1 MTNSR
6 QENPGGLTMK
16 LLPLSILVLAPCLL
30 PGQSTGT
37 ILGAVEDSTGAVVP
51 AAAVK
56 VMNQSTSQQWSAVSD
71 ANGRFSFPRL
81 PVGDYRLA
89 ATHDGF
95 RQFFSEGIHL
105 DADQSRAANIVLEVG
120 QTSDRVTVTGAV
132 GLVETLGA
140 TLKEVVDE
148 KRISDLPLNGR
159 NPLQLQLLIPG
170 VVTAGGSVNLAQNDN
185 ISVNGARGNQN
196 NYMLDGDDNNDP
208 LTNTAS
214 IVPNPDALEE
224 FSILTNNYSAEYGR
238 NTGAVVNA
246 ITKSG
251 TNQFHGAL
259 FEFVRNDTFD
269 ARNFFSLQQP
279 KLRRNQFGGT
289 LGGPIRIP
297 HVYNGHDRTFFFFS
311 YEGVRD
317 RRANTFSSLVVPTQ
331 LERTGDFSQS
341 ARKPTDPQTKAA
353 FPSSLI
359 PAARFDPASVNFIK
373 ELVPLPNSAGGQ
385 YIFNTPQNLD
395 GNQLLARG
403 DHTLTPKQRIT
414 VRAFYEWESTY
425 LTAGLPKLHSA
436 TDFHTYNVIGNH
448 TYTIAPNLLNTAQF
462 TFGRIYIQRGPLP
475 IEGGVTYQSLGVKVH
490 SDTPQFNENWRGS
503 VSGFWNL
510 NQDNL
515 VNIDRKTFQ
524 WTDQISYT
532 RGGHMIKAGGEVRI

>member
-1 MTNSR
+1 MMLYDHLESSLFMR
-6 QENPGGLTMK
+6 V
-16 LLPLSILVLAPCLL
+16 LLVSAIFLVPCLL

-37 ILGAVEDSTGAVVP
+37 ILGAVEDATGAVVP
-51 AAAVK
+51 AAAVT
-56 VMNQSTSQQWSAVSD
+56 VTNQSTSQQWNAVSD

-95 RQFFSEGIHL
+95 RQFLSEGIHL

-159 NPLQLQLLIPG
+159 NPL
-170 VVTAGGSVNLAQNDN
+170 
-185 ISVNGARGNQN
+185 
-196 NYMLDGDDNNDP
+196 
-208 LTNTAS
+208 
-214 IVPNPDALEE
+214 VPNPDALEE

-259 FEFVRNDTFD
+259 FEFVRNDAFD

-341 ARKPTDPQTKAA
+341 ARKPTDPQTKAP
-353 FPSSLI
+353 FPGSLI
-359 PAARFDPASVNFIK
+359 PATRFDPAAANFIK
-373 ELVPLPNSAGGQ
+373 EMTCPIRRANS
-385 YIFNTPQNLD
+385 
-395 GNQLLARG
+395 
-403 DHTLTPKQRIT
+403 
-414 VRAFYEWESTY
+414 
-425 LTAGLPKLHSA
+425 
-436 TDFHTYNVIGNH
+436 
-448 TYTIAPNLLNTAQF
+448 TAQRSGVVMAVGLQYMCHLGSSQWV
-462 TFGRIYIQRGPLP
+462 TSNPVVQGRRAA
-475 IEGGVTYQSLGVKVH
+475 E
-490 SDTPQFNENWRGS
+490 
-503 VSGFWNL
+503 
-510 NQDNL
+510 
-515 VNIDRKTFQ
+515 
-524 WTDQISYT
+524 
-532 RGGHMIKAGGEVRI
+532 

>member
-1 MTNSR
+1 MLYDHLESSLFMR
-6 QENPGGLTMK
+6 V
-16 LLPLSILVLAPCLL
+16 LLVSAIFLVPCLL

-37 ILGAVEDSTGAVVP
+37 ILGAVEDATGAVVP
-51 AAAVK
+51 AAAVT
-56 VMNQSTSQQWSAVSD
+56 VTNQSTSQQWNAVSD

-95 RQFFSEGIHL
+95 RQFLSEGIHL

-170 VVTAGGSVNLAQNDN
+170 VVTAGGSVNLAQNGN

-196 NYMLDGDDNNDP
+196 NYMLDGGDNNDP

-259 FEFVRNDTFD
+259 FEFVRNDAFD

-341 ARKPTDPQTKAA
+341 ARKPTDPQTKAP
-353 FPSSLI
+353 FPGSLI
-359 PAARFDPASVNFIK
+359 PATRFDPAAANFIK
-373 ELVPLPNSAGGQ
+373 EMTCPIRRANS
-385 YIFNTPQNLD
+385 
-395 GNQLLARG
+395 
-403 DHTLTPKQRIT
+403 
-414 VRAFYEWESTY
+414 
-425 LTAGLPKLHSA
+425 
-436 TDFHTYNVIGNH
+436 
-448 TYTIAPNLLNTAQF
+448 TAQRSGVVMAVGLQYMCHLGSSQWV
-462 TFGRIYIQRGPLP
+462 TSNPVVQGRRAA
-475 IEGGVTYQSLGVKVH
+475 E
-490 SDTPQFNENWRGS
+490 
-503 VSGFWNL
+503 
-510 NQDNL
+510 
-515 VNIDRKTFQ
+515 
-524 WTDQISYT
+524 
-532 RGGHMIKAGGEVRI
+532 